1 MQYRWVFQ
9 STPKLALNSI
19 SNYLICSDWDLYRL
33 FLNDAEGVQGRA
45 LPQAPPLSKAGVWG
59 GM

>member
-1 MQYRWVFQ
+1 MSDFVVV
-9 STPKLALNSI
+9 SLVSLV
-19 SNYLICSDWDLYRL
+19 CSCLLLSLDIG
-33 FLNDAEGVQGRA
+33 AEGAQGGD